1 MLKQRKPEVRENE
14 KCFIC
19 KKIKKNG
26 DMQTSSRQLRKAVC
40 CANKKSCQNKK
51 KRKKWKRKTQ
61 KHKKRK
67 KEKVTKLSKA
77 VSFRHLA

>member
-1 MLKQRKPEVRENE
+1 MLKQRKTEVRENE

-40 CANKKSCQNKK
+40 CANKKAVRTKK
-51 KRKKWKRKTQ
+51 KEQ
-61 KHKKRK
+61 KHKNTKKERK
-67 KEKVTKLSKA
+67 KK
-77 VSFRHLA
+77 